1 MLAMLMTVSSLTFAQ
16 EKVDRMPKISGFVQ
30 GLYQADF
37 NQDFDL
43 QENTFRARRVR
54 LSVSGNLT
62 KNLTYKIQGDFSR
75 SPMLVDALVKY
86 KFNDAIAIQAGQ
98 FKIPFTMETAINPLN
113 LEIFDYGEVISK
125 MVGYKDVCGVGAI
138 GRDLGI
144 MVSGKLFK
152 VESNSKEFHLVEY
165 AAGVFNGNGANVVD
179 NNNRKDISA
188 RIEFHPWLKD
198 LTLTGSIYNGE
209 FAIKEKNKDTVYG
222 DRNRWSFGAQFKNEK
237 VVVRAEY
244 VGGETGQNTSLA
256 EFDNLKS
263 TGYYAVAGYNFNLGK
278 NKTQVLMPVL
288 RYDYM
293 NENTDGTDKGKN
305 IFTVGVNYWPIGCLN
320 FKLDYSLISP
330 ESGDKSHRIAA
341 LLSYKF

>member
-1 MLAMLMTVSSLTFAQ
+1 MKRFKLVMLAMLMTVSSLTFAQ

-138 GRDLGI
+138 DRDLGI
-144 MVSGKLFK
+144 MCLV
-152 VESNSKEFHLVEY
+152 NSSRLR
-165 AAGVFNGNGANVVD
+165 ATARNSISWNMQPVFSTATELMWLTTTT
-179 NNNRKDISA
+179 A
-188 RIEFHPWLKD
+188 R
-198 LTLTGSIYNGE
+198 
-209 FAIKEKNKDTVYG
+209 
-222 DRNRWSFGAQFKNEK
+222 
-237 VVVRAEY
+237 
-244 VGGETGQNTSLA
+244 TSL
-256 EFDNLKS
+256 L
-263 TGYYAVAGYNFNLGK
+263 V
-278 NKTQVLMPVL
+278 
-288 RYDYM
+288 
-293 NENTDGTDKGKN
+293 
-305 IFTVGVNYWPIGCLN
+305 
-320 FKLDYSLISP
+320 
-330 ESGDKSHRIAA
+330 
-341 LLSYKF
+341 